1 MNFMNSKIVIS
12 ISILITIVIAVFSLT
27 QNQLTE
33 KQTSSELEVTNE
45 INSLLDKIKQEK
57 NENENLDGSYS
68 VKEREWISTG
78 PVKIDRSEYALGEKI
93 FVNMNFFEETKGELI
108 FAKILN
114 STHVIDYFD
123 MPFDSSEDQMNVY
136 LGIYPSKRVNL
147 CTADELVGN
156 WVLIFEGTNYEA
168 LEFKI
173 TNKIIPGQE
182 SKFEPVC

>member
-45 INSLLDKIKQEK
+45 ISSLLDKIKQEK
-57 NENENLDGSYS
+57 NENLEGSYS

-93 FVNMNFFEETKGELI
+93 FVNLDNVNSEFKGQMIFGKVVNMTHTKQY
-108 FAKILN
+108 KIIYCDGLKSQSN
-114 STHVIDYFD
+114 CYFG
-123 MPFDSSEDQMNVY
+123 VY
-136 LGIYPSKRVNL
+136 PDKSLGF
-147 CTADELVGN
+147 CTAEDILGDWRV
-156 WVLIFEGTNYEA
+156 IIPQTN
-168 LEFKI
+168 LNNLNFKI
-173 TNKIIPGQE
+173 VNDIVPGLE
-182 SKFEPVC
+182 DKFEPVC

>member
-1 MNFMNSKIVIS
+1 MNSKIVIS

-78 PVKIDRSEYALGEKI
+78 PVKIDRSEYVLGEKI
-93 FVNMNFFEETKGELI
+93 FVNIDNVNSEFKGQMIFGKVVNMTHTKQY
-108 FAKILN
+108 KI
-114 STHVIDYFD
+114 IYFD
-123 MPFDSSEDQMNVY
+123 GLKPQSNFYFGVY
-136 LGIYPSKRVNL
+136 PDKSLGF
-147 CTADELVGN
+147 CTAEDILGDWRV
-156 WVLIFEGTNYEA
+156 IIPQTN
-168 LEFKI
+168 LNNLNFKI
-173 TNKIIPGQE
+173 VNNMVPGLE
-182 SKFEPVC
+182 DKFESVC